1 MKTGVARSVL
11 CAAILPVL
19 TATVRSATITLE
31 VFNNDFGMAP
41 STHID
46 PVINVGDTV
55 EWVWNSG
62 AILHSTTAAAGQME
76 SWDSGVHSTPFTFD
90 HTFTQTGTFNYYCIV
105 HGADIGGGQVIGMS
119 GHVVVL
125 GPPAEL
131 NVTKSVAPT
140 SVAAGGTL
148 TYTIAVANHSA
159 TNATNVLV
167 TDALPANATF
177 LSADTGCTQS
187 AGVVTCDLG
196 NLAAGASATV
206 TVVVAAGPQGPV
218 CNSATVIGELSDVI
232 VTNNAGPACASVVS
246 HNLAVIAIKAPKVVA
261 LTAKKPSQTKFVR
274 VTIQNRGDHPEMI
287 MDSGVL
293 ANLVALELESTGSN
307 CVAPEAE
314 LVVGPPQR
322 PLPVTLKPKQKFTAI
337 FTVTYDCANDP
348 LKGPGHE
355 DFEYYAEVH
364 HEAID
369 GQPDG
374 QPADDDCPHDA
385 IGGAFKDKGCGG
397 KKPDGTRGEDVLTDV
412 TVK

>member
-1 MKTGVARSVL
+1 MKTAATRFVF
-11 CAAILPVL
+11 CAAILAVL
-19 TATVRSATITLE
+19 SATVGASTITLE

-46 PVINVGDTV
+46 PLINVGDTV
-55 EWVWNSG
+55 RWVWNSDG
-62 AILHSTTAAAGQME
+62 VPHSTQTAAGQAD
-76 SWDSGVHSTPFTFD
+76 SWDSGIHTTPFTFE
-90 HTFTQTGTFNYYCIV
+90 HTFAQTGTFNYFCIV
-105 HGADIGGGQVIGMS
+105 HGFDAGNGQVGGMS

-131 NVTKSVAPT
+131 DVTKSVAPT
-140 SVAAGGTL
+140 SVSPGGTL

-159 TNATNVLV
+159 TNATNVTL
-167 TDALPANATF
+167 TDALPANTTF
-177 LSADTGCTQS
+177 VSADAACTQS

-196 NLAAGASATV
+196 TLAAGASATV
-206 TVVVAAGPQGPV
+206 TVVVAASPPGPL

-232 VTNNAGPACASVVS
+232 VTNHAGPACASVVS

-261 LTAKKPSQTKFVR
+261 LTDKKPAQTKFVR

-287 MDSGVL
+287 MDAGVL
-293 ANLVALELESTGSN
+293 ANLVTLELESTGTN

-322 PLPVTLKPKQKFTAI
+322 PLPVMLKPKQKFTAV
-337 FTVTYDCANDP
+337 FSVTYDCANDR

-355 DFEYYAEVH
+355 DYEYYAAVH

-369 GQPDG
+369 GQPDS
-374 QPADDDCPHDA
+374 QPADDDCPHNA
-385 IGGAFKDKGCGG
+385 IGGPFKDKGCGG
-397 KKPDGTRGEDVLTDV
+397 KKDDGTRGEDVLTDV

>member
-1 MKTGVARSVL
+1 
-11 CAAILPVL
+11 
-19 TATVRSATITLE
+19 
-31 VFNNDFGMAP
+31 MAP

-348 LKGPGHE
+348 LKGPGNE